1 MYRIEGRY
9 VTIKQNGSERM
20 AEQAAEDM
28 AAATDSAARVWVL
41 MEDDTAPSWM
51 LLHTYNPE
59 VIQ

>member
-28 AAATDSAARVWVL
+28 AAGTDSTARVWVL
-41 MEDDTAPSWM
+41 VGGDTSQSWL